1 MNVNEIIQEILDNI
15 SEKADK
21 NELKRKYGSKYSSF
35 KEQYPTL
42 FEKLF
47 DPSFDKR
54 LLNLMLEEKTKI
66 DLNAI
71 SQHNASVRIGEILVD
86 KYVKP
91 MLKDELNE

>member
-1 MNVNEIIQEILDNI
+1 MNVNDIIQEILDNI
-15 SEKADK
+15 SEEADK
-21 NELKRKYGSKYSSF
+21 NELKRIYGSKYSLF
-35 KEQYPTL
+35 KQQYPTL

-47 DPSFDKR
+47 DPLFDKR

-66 DLNAI
+66 DLNTT
-71 SQHNASVRIGEILVD
+71 SQHNASVKIGEILVD